1 MDELTITF
9 DNPIVFGKGNDAKE
23 FSEITL
29 REPTAGELEKA
40 MKQGSAMSVG
50 IELIRLVANVP
61 RGVVEKMGAKDF
73 TEASDFLAHFSD
85 SVQKTDELS

>member
-1 MDELTITF
+1 MSELVITF
-9 DNPIVFGKGNDAKE
+9 ENPIVIGKGEAEKE
-23 FSEITL
+23 FTEITL

-40 MKQGSAMSVG
+40 MKAGSSMSIG

-73 TEASDFLAHFSD
+73 TEASNFLAHFSD
-85 SVQKTDELS
+85 SSQKTDELS